1 MCKGFQ
7 LYSCMGIND
16 KNLRPRMRNSE
27 IETRRSSAT
36 IQVQISR
43 VGSDDADKLNRKEQ
57 RPND

>member
-1 MCKGFQ
+1 MTK
-7 LYSCMGIND
+7 Y
-16 KNLRPRMRNSE
+16 LRPRMQNSE